1 MGRGVRLVLTVGAVL
16 GVTGCLPPADDDP
29 ATEAGPASD
38 SALDTDTAT
47 ASIRFVDA
55 AGRRHVLDGPAG
67 RIVSLVPSATETLRA
82 LGASDAV
89 VGATDYDEGWADSL
103 PSVGGGLEPNLEALV
118 ALEPDAVIR
127 FEGEQDPRT
136 PDRLDELGIRH
147 VAVRPV
153 ALHDVYETNRII
165 GALVGR
171 QAAADSLSAAIR
183 SGLAELAEAVS
194 DLPRLRVVYMLGG
207 SPPWVAGPDTY
218 IAQILSLV
226 GGDNA
231 FDDLDAPYQA
241 VSPEEL
247 RAREIDLVLVSAIGS
262 FDRAL
267 TPGARIES
275 IGEALEAPGPDVVAE
290 ARAVAEVIHGRAIR

>member
-1 MGRGVRLVLTVGAVL
+1 MGPRVRLVLSVGAVL
-16 GVTGCLPPADDDP
+16 GTLACRPPAEDQP
-29 ATEAGPASD
+29 TAEGATSSGDAPIS
-38 SALDTDTAT
+38 
-47 ASIRFVDA
+47 FVDA
-55 AGRRHVLDGPAG
+55 AGRRHVLQAPAR
-67 RIVSLVPSATETLRA
+67 RIVSLVPSATETLHA

-89 VGATDYDEGWADSL
+89 VGVTDYDGGWADSL

-118 ALEPDAVIR
+118 SLEPDAVVR

-153 ALHDVYETNRII
+153 ALDDVYETNRIL

-171 QAAADSLSAAIR
+171 QAAADSLSSAIR
-183 SGLAELAEAVS
+183 SGLAQLAEEVS

-226 GGDNA
+226 GGDNV

-247 RAREIDLVLVSAIGS
+247 RAREIDVVLVSDIGS
-262 FDRAL
+262 YDRSL
-267 TPGARIES
+267 TPDARIEP
-275 IGEALEAPGPDVVAE
+275 IGDALEAPGPEVVAE
-290 ARAVAEVIHGRAIR
+290 ARAVARIIHGQTALPGSTGR